1 MAETTFTQATLDQ
14 IELVIAQAIS
24 TPKEA
29 VKGAIN
35 LDDGGQIVYRSWNEL
50 LEMRK
55 TIKEIL
61 DTESNIDFDSAK
73 KSAYKPFS
81 QAVWYRGNL

>member
-1 MAETTFTQATLDQ
+1 MSNTTFTQATLDQ
-14 IELVIAQAIS
+14 IELVIVQAIS

-50 LEMRK
+50 IEMRK
-55 TIKEIL
+55 TIKNIL
-61 DTESNIDFDSAK
+61 DNETDLDFDAAK

-81 QAVWYRGNL
+81 QKVCYGGNL